1 MGGGGGTSTKYFSSF
16 VCTSQRTFHDC
27 VQALQWYLLAT
38 VTHSV
43 FLSVLDP
50 LDGLSLRV
58 YHERPA
64 VGDGHDDSV
73 LSGEGVRGEPLN
85 VPVPNDCGLG
95 QEGCKGEVWSTGDAE
110 LTDLQWE
117 TYMRL

>member
-1 MGGGGGTSTKYFSSF
+1 MGGGGRWAKVLSSF
-16 VCTSQRTFHDC
+16 VLTSQCTRFA
-27 VQALQWYLLAT
+27 VVLAA